1 MSAQADASRA
11 EGTPFPVVRAAALE
25 TAAVNRPL
33 WLIDNLWTSSAVG
46 IIGGA
51 PKSCKT
57 WMALEMAVAVA
68 SGSPCLGTFR
78 VPSPGP
84 VLLYAAEDSA
94 AALRVRLESLAQHH
108 RLDLAMLDIHVITA
122 DSLRLD
128 RPADQQRLD
137 ATLLLHRPVLLM
149 LDPLVRLH
157 AIDENAAGEIAA
169 LLGYLR
175 VLQRKTGAAIALV
188 HHARKNVS
196 TNGGAGYSLR
206 GSSDLYAWVDS
217 FLYLRR
223 NHGQLTLS
231 AEHRSAPGT
240 GPLPLQLDESSKSG
254 PFLKLMSTTSI
265 AEPAPADPLIAKIL
279 GLLAQSSQPRTAE
292 NLRSSLQVRNQR
304 LVEILRQLSEHG
316 EVVRSAQGYSLPP
329 RSTAADLPADGPFTP
344 TLPFPLP

>member
-1 MSAQADASRA
+1 VSTQASPAA
-11 EGTPFPVVRAAALE
+11 TPYPIVRAAALE
-25 TAAVNRPL
+25 TLSASSPV
-33 WLIDNLWTSSAVG
+33 WLIENLWTARAVG

-57 WMALEMAVAVA
+57 WMALEMAVSVA
-68 SGSPCLGTFR
+68 SGCPCLGTFT

-94 AALRVRLESLAQHH
+94 SALRLRLESLAGHYQ
-108 RLDLAMLDIHVITA
+108 LDLALLDIHVISTDA
-122 DSLRLD
+122 LRLD
-128 RPADQQRLD
+128 RPVDQQRLD
-137 ATLLLHRPVLLM
+137 ATILLHRPALLI

-196 TNGGAGYSLR
+196 ANGGAGYSLR

-223 NHGQLTLS
+223 HHDQLLLT
-231 AEHRSAPGT
+231 AEHRAASGA
-240 GPLPLQLDESSKSG
+240 GPLTLELDESQTPG
-254 PFLKLMSTTSI
+254 PYLKLASASNATQ
-265 AEPAPADPLIAKIL
+265 PAPADPLPGRL
-279 GLLAQSSQPRTAE
+279 LELLAQSTQPRTVDS
-292 NLRSSLQVRNQR
+292 LRSSLQVRNQR
-304 LVEILRQLSEHG
+304 LIEALRLLSQQNK
-316 EVVRSAQGYSLPP
+316 VVRLPQGYTLYPNS
-329 RSTAADLPADGPFTP
+329 P
-344 TLPFPLP
+344 TLS

>member
-1 MSAQADASRA
+1 MSAPAAPSSA
-11 EGTPFPVVRAAALE
+11 VTPFPVVRAAALE
-25 TAAVNRPL
+25 TAAINRPL

-68 SGSPCLGTFR
+68 SGSPCLGTFA

-108 RLDLAMLDIHVITA
+108 RLDLALLDIHVITT

-157 AIDENAAGEIAA
+157 AVDENAAGEIAA

-223 NHGQLTLS
+223 HHGQLTLS
-231 AEHRSAPGT
+231 AEHRSASGA
-240 GPLPLQLDESSKSG
+240 GPLALELDESSNPG
-254 PFLKLMSTTSI
+254 PFLKLVSTATIVES
-265 AEPAPADPLIAKIL
+265 APADPLIAQIL

-292 NLRSSLQVRNQR
+292 SLRSSLQVRNQR
-304 LVEILRQLSEHG
+304 LVEALRQLSEDG
-316 EVVRSAQGYSLPP
+316 EVVRSTQGYALPP
-329 RSTAADLPADGPFTP
+329 RSDPP
-344 TLPFPLP
+344 PLF